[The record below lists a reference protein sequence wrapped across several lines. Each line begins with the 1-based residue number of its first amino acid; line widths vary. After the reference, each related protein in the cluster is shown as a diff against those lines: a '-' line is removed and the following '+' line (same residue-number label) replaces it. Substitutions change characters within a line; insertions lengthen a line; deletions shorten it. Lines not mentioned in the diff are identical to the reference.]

1 MTTEPCV
8 TRVIGCV
15 SCGKPA
21 LLVGDE
27 APKAFPAC
35 FWCLAERRP
44 GASKLFLD
52 EVRAAERERVLATVE
67 AKMGEGWKHCSA
79 GYVLDELRVVIR
91 RIRSGEL

>member
-1 MTTEPCV
+1 MKV
-8 TRVIGCV
+8 TSVTGCV

-52 EVRAAERERVLATVE
+52 EVRIAERERVAGLLEAE
-67 AKMGEGWKHCSA
+67 AKA
-79 GYVLDELRVVIR
+79 LDDSGAPAVDWNYCVMQLVR
-91 RIRSGEL
+91 RIRSGDL